1 VASSLVDDDDLE
13 VSLFDDVIRLYQML
27 LENMLDGIK
36 SYVFDDVKA
45 RSRPYRTEKYVR
57 TMTHTAQT
65 SAVNRLL
72 AWDWFFL
79 PNVSGMKIFVTE
91 NIYG

>member
-1 VASSLVDDDDLE
+1 MDVAGSSVEDNDME

-45 RSRPYRTEKYVR
+45 RSRPYRTEKYVEQVGLQCR
-57 TMTHTAQT
+57 DGQAQ
-65 SAVNRLL
+65 
-72 AWDWFFL
+72 L
-79 PNVSGMKIFVTE
+79 PVCSIIFVCL
-91 NIYG
+91 